1 MKYLK
6 PFNENNTDLDNLKR
20 NVDSI
25 LLDIKDEDIDITFE
39 SHITD
44 YMNLMIT
51 FSPNDKQHFE
61 FIFTD
66 TLYDCLKT
74 IESLF
79 DSSGY
84 KFIYDY
90 ECFDPVE
97 GDNYINS
104 GYRIDNIKNVE
115 PLDLQFIFLHLRTYE
130 KKKNI

>member
-51 FSPNDKQHFE
+51 FSATNNHE
-61 FIFTD
+61 FVFTD

-90 ECFDPVE
+90 ECFDPIE
-97 GDNYINS
+97 DDNYINS
-104 GYRIDNIKNVE
+104 GYRIDNIKSVE
-115 PLDLQFIFLHLRTYE
+115 PLDLQFMFLHLRTYE